1 VISLFSHGFLLV
13 SLLVLSGVGLA
24 GSSLLFLLRGGEH
37 MDFTTFA
44 DAAGDVA
51 TAIGTDVAPALV
63 AVTVAGL
70 VLSLTIGWIRRIRSA
85 V

>member
-1 VISLFSHGFLLV
+1 
-13 SLLVLSGVGLA
+13 
-24 GSSLLFLLRGGEH
+24 
-37 MDFTTFA
+37 MDFTTFE

-63 AVTVAGL
+63 GVAIAGL
-70 VLSLTIGWIRRIRSA
+70 VLSLTVRWIKRIRSA